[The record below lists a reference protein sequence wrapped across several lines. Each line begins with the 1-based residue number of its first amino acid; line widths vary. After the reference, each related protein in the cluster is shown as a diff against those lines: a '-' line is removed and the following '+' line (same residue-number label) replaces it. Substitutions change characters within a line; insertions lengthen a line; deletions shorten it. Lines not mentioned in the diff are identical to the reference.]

1 MLGDLLDVE
10 GGGEEAD
17 KGNVLTSGPED
28 MAGVPF
34 SEGEAWKRGGQDWG
48 GKGLGGLKG
57 HRGEIGRAHV

>member
-28 MAGVPF
+28 VAGVPWRG
-34 SEGEAWKRGGQDWG
+34 SLEEGRVGVGWEGPG
-48 GKGLGGLKG
+48 
-57 HRGEIGRAHV
+57 

>member
-1 MLGDLLDVE
+1 MLGDLRDVE

-17 KGNVLTSGPED
+17 KGNVPTSGPED

-48 GKGLGGLKG
+48 GKGLGGL
-57 HRGEIGRAHV
+57 

>member
-17 KGNVLTSGPED
+17 KGHVLTSGPED

-34 SEGEAWKRGGQDWG
+34 SEGEAWKRGGITRKYVECNG
-48 GKGLGGLKG
+48 T
-57 HRGEIGRAHV
+57 